1 MTGLAQRWRWGGNRG
16 SVIPAEAGTQEHG
29 VGGEGAAI
37 SRLAVFL
44 GPGLRR
50 DDGLCRG
57 DGFYAALEV
66 GR

>member
-1 MTGLAQRWRWGGNRG
+1 MTGLAQRWRWGGDRG

-37 SRLAVFL
+37 SWLAVFL

-50 DDGLCRG
+50 DDGFCR
-57 DGFYAALEV
+57 DGGTCAALEV